1 MIDCMILGDSIAQG
15 VARLRPQCAQITQ
28 QGVNSLTFNTHLLQN
43 VHARHVLI
51 SLGSNDVGT
60 PDLSRHLVSIRSRI
74 QTGQVTWL
82 LSANNP
88 RAAEQVQQ
96 IARSHGDRVIQVRL
110 VVGSDGVHP
119 SATGYHRLNQMWRPL

>member
-1 MIDCMILGDSIAQG
+1 MILGDSIAQG

-28 QGVNSLTFNTHLLQN
+28 QGVNSLTFNTRLIQN
-43 VHARHVLI
+43 VNARHVLI
-51 SLGSNDVGT
+51 SLGSNDVHT
-60 PDLSRHLVSIRSRI
+60 PDLHRHLSTIRSRI

-88 RAAEQVQQ
+88 QAAAFALQ
-96 IARSHGDRVIQVRL
+96 IAHYYGDRVIQVSV

-119 SATGYHRLNQMWRPL
+119 NATGYHRLNQMWRPL